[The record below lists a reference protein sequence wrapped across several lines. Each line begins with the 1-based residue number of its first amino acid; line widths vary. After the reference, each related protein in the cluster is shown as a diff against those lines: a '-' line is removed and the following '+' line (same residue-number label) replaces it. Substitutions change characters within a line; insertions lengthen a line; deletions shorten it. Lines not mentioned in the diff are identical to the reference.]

1 VYSARFSLPVFITR
15 HAEQRMLERS
25 ISRDTLID
33 IIDTGTTKYRDET
46 HLWVYKHYPNRSDNL
61 ICAVLLLEH
70 SVVVKTVM
78 HHFTVSE

>member
-1 VYSARFSLPVFITR
+1 MYSARFNLPVVITL
-15 HAEQRMLERS
+15 HAEKRMLERS
-25 ISRDTLID
+25 ISREMLID

-46 HLWVYKHYPNRSDNL
+46 HLWVYKHYQDRSDNL
-61 ICAVLLLEH
+61 ICAVLVLEH